1 MKNLVLYCVLLVI
14 IISCGGPGN
23 GSVERDGVPSIDHR
37 VFVSSASYDGKFLA
51 NSGALTGTDA
61 ADKHCADL
69 AKAAGLVRSYKAI
82 LSTSSINAKD
92 KLSFTGAVYIV
103 KGTQKVK
110 IVEAG
115 LDLWSTDSKDLLFS
129 INIDENE
136 TTVATGTKIWTGTDS
151 SGTKDTDHCTNWT
164 ANSVVSGSYGE
175 TDFTNQKWL
184 YSTTSNCSS
193 QNRLYCI
200 SQ

>member
-1 MKNLVLYCVLLVI
+1 MKKTVIFCILLLN
-14 IISCGGPGN
+14 IISCGGPENGN
-23 GSVERDGVPSIDHR
+23 TELDGVLSSEHR

-51 NSGALTGTDA
+51 NSGALTGLDA
-61 ADKHCADL
+61 ADRLCLDL
-69 AKAAGLVRSYKAI
+69 AKAAGLVRNYKAI
-82 LSTSSINAKD
+82 LSSSTKNAKD
-92 KLSFTGAVYIV
+92 RLSFTGAVYIV

-115 LDLWSTDSKDLLFS
+115 NDLWGTDSKDLLFS
-129 INIDENE
+129 INIDESG

-151 SGTKDTDHCTNWT
+151 SGTVDTDHCTNWT
-164 ANSVVSGSYGE
+164 VNSGATGSYGE
-175 TDFTNQKWL
+175 TDYTDQKWL
-184 YSTTSNCSS
+184 FTSSSNCST